1 MKRFLAILTTC
12 SFLFLFLN
20 SGVPLHAQG
29 GPHLDAKRALARV
42 DTGGAVGTGF
52 AVSPTLVATACH
64 VIKGAAAI
72 QIHFWAAKVRVS
84 GRQAMCNERYDVA
97 FVVAA
102 VPEGTAILEFA
113 ESNALEPSVAAGVVS
128 ATETAEGAL
137 ALDVS
142 AAPGNSGGPVLNAEG
157 KVIGILRGTWTT
169 AGRVPTP
176 GSSTRLRRK

>member
-1 MKRFLAILTTC
+1 MKRFLAILTTF

-20 SGVPLHAQG
+20 SAVPLHAQG

-42 DTGGAVGTGF
+42 DTGGTIGTAF

-72 QIHFWAAKVRVS
+72 QLHFWAAKVRVP
-84 GRQAMCNERYDVA
+84 GRQAVCNERYDVA
-97 FVVAA
+97 FIIAA
-102 VPEGTAILEFA
+102 VPEGTAILQFA
-113 ESNALEPSVAAGVVS
+113 EGKPAQGDQVWLWGYPLGTTIALEPSVAAGVVS

-142 AAPGNSGGPVLNAEG
+142 AAPGD
-157 KVIGILRGTWTT
+157 
-169 AGRVPTP
+169 
-176 GSSTRLRRK
+176 RKSVV